1 LDGRLG
7 DQFLKR
13 ASAFRAFLDGL
24 IGELLELFEPVFAL
38 FALIFVEGHG

>member
-24 IGELLELFEPVFAL
+24 IGELLDFFETVFAFL
-38 FALIFVEGHG
+38 ALIFVEGHG